1 MINLPQR
8 AQNTLLIR
16 KTENNITSII
26 SRCDVA
32 LPKLNENPS
41 LSHCFRKMVCR
52 TLISD
57 VSILRD
63 TIENVLHDQASNN
76 KPFAVGNCAYVK
88 KRLRNSE
95 QIPEEYED
103 SVLKCDVK
111 HKDGYNLRESP
122 RLVEML

>member
-1 MINLPQR
+1 M
-8 AQNTLLIR
+8 
-16 KTENNITSII
+16 
-26 SRCDVA
+26 
-32 LPKLNENPS
+32 
-41 LSHCFRKMVCR
+41 
-52 TLISD
+52 ISD

-95 QIPEEYED
+95 QIPKEYED

-111 HKDGYNLRESP
+111 HKDGCNLRESP
-122 RLVEML
+122 RLVEIFRKEGDIDSFNWINSPKIKQVETAMKLYEISKQRDKFLTQWI